1 MKVIIPVAG
10 IGSRLRPHTHTQP
23 KALVPVAGK
32 AILSH
37 IIDNLIEAGI
47 IDFIFILGYMGNKVE
62 DYIKAYYPNLKKQFI
77 IQEPREG
84 IGHAVWLAKDFVED
98 DVLIVLGDTVFDV

>member
-32 AILSH
+32 AMLSH
-37 IIDNLIEAGI
+37 IIDNLVEAGI
-47 IDFIFILGYMGNKVE
+47 GDFIFIVGYMGNKVE
-62 DYIKAYYPNLKKQFI
+62 DYIKSHYPHLKKEFI

-84 IGHAVWLAKDFVED
+84 IGHAVWLARELISE
-98 DVLIVLGDTVFDV
+98 DVLI